1 MPESS
6 PPTDRFPERLR
17 QAREQRGLNQEEL
30 AKKSGLQPSA
40 ISHFETGARKPSFD
54 NLKRLATAL
63 TVTTDFLLG
72 RADAVKDLAE
82 VDPLYRDIDRL
93 TDADKEF
100 ARDMVR
106 LLAEKAEKKREQ

>member
-1 MPESS
+1 M
-6 PPTDRFPERLR
+6 
-17 QAREQRGLNQEEL
+17 
-30 AKKSGLQPSA
+30 
-40 ISHFETGARKPSFD
+40 
-54 NLKRLATAL
+54 
-63 TVTTDFLLG
+63 TTDFLLG
-72 RADAVKDLAE
+72 RADAVKDLAA

>member
-6 PPTDRFPERLR
+6 APTDLFPERLKL
-17 QAREQRGLNQEEL
+17 ARDQRGLSQDDL

-54 NLKRLATAL
+54 NLKRLANAL

-72 RADAVKDLAE
+72 RAEAVKDLAN

-100 ARDMVR
+100 AREMVK
-106 LLAEKAEKKREQ
+106 LLADKAEKKREQ